1 MKKIFS
7 IFGPTGI
14 GKSTLAIELAK
25 KINGEIIGV
34 DSRQIYNG
42 IPIGTAQPDSSQ
54 LNEVPHHL
62 VGFRELNEKIS
73 AGEYV
78 ELIDN
83 KIDKIIQKNKSPILC
98 GGTGLYFKSLKDGIF
113 EGSHTNEDIRSRL
126 EKEYEIDKEKLFRS
140 LQKIDPDYSNKVHI
154 NNRKRL
160 IRALEVFETTGKPM
174 SENFDAP
181 SKNSR
186 YANNFYFVYL
196 KMHNDLLHPRI
207 LKRIQYM
214 IDNGMIDEVEE
225 IIRRKI
231 NISHIDY
238 IGFKEISSFLNKEI
252 SINEAIENIFVRTR
266 QYAKRQKKWF
276 NVNAYDISF
285 DLHEISKNDIV
296 DKLIQIN
303 YCLLYTSPSPRD

>member
-14 GKSTLAIELAK
+14 GKSSLAIKLAK
-25 KINGEIIGV
+25 KIDGEIIGV

-62 VGFRELNEKIS
+62 IGFRNLNEKIS

-154 NNRKRL
+154 NNKKRL
-160 IRALEVFETTGKPM
+160 VRALEVFETTGKPM
-174 SENFDAP
+174 SENFDSS

-186 YANNFYFVYL
+186 YANDFYFVYL
-196 KMHNDLLHPRI
+196 KMHNDFLHPRI
-207 LKRIQYM
+207 LKRIKCM
-214 IDNGMIDEVEE
+214 INDGMIDEVEE
-225 IIRRKI
+225 IIKRKI

-303 YCLLYTSPSPRD
+303 

>member
-14 GKSTLAIELAK
+14 GKSSLAIELAK
-25 KINGEIIGV
+25 KIGGEIIGV

-62 VGFRELNEKIS
+62 IGFRNLNEKIS

-154 NNRKRL
+154 NNKKRL

-174 SENFDAP
+174 SENFDSS

-186 YANNFYFVYL
+186 YANDFYFVYL
-196 KMHNDLLHPRI
+196 KMHNDFLHPRI
-207 LKRIQYM
+207 LKRIKCM
-214 IDNGMIDEVEE
+214 INDGMIDEVEE
-225 IIRRKI
+225 IIKRKI

-303 YCLLYTSPSPRD
+303 

>member
-14 GKSTLAIELAK
+14 GKSSLAIELAK
-25 KINGEIIGV
+25 KIDGEIIGV

-62 VGFRELNEKIS
+62 IGFRKLNEKIS
-73 AGEYV
+73 AGEYI

-154 NNRKRL
+154 NNKKRL

-174 SENFDAP
+174 SENFDAS

-186 YANNFYFVYL
+186 YANDFYFVYL

-303 YCLLYTSPSPRD
+303 

>member
-14 GKSTLAIELAK
+14 GKSSLAIELAK
-25 KINGEIIGV
+25 KIDGEIIGV

-62 VGFRELNEKIS
+62 IGFRKLDEKIS

-154 NNRKRL
+154 NNKKRL

-174 SENFDAP
+174 SENFDAS

-186 YANNFYFVYL
+186 YANDFYFVYL
-196 KMHNDLLHPRI
+196 KMHNDFLHPRI
-207 LKRIQYM
+207 LKRIKCM
-214 IDNGMIDEVEE
+214 INDGMIDEVEE
-225 IIRRKI
+225 IIKRKI

-266 QYAKRQKKWF
+266 QYAKRQRKWF
-276 NVNAYDISF
+276 NVNNYDISF

-303 YCLLYTSPSPRD
+303 

>member
-14 GKSTLAIELAK
+14 GKSSLAIELAK
-25 KINGEIIGV
+25 KIDGEIIGV

-62 VGFRELNEKIS
+62 IGFRKLNEKIS

-126 EKEYEIDKEKLFRS
+126 EKEYEVDKEKLFRS

-154 NNRKRL
+154 NNKKRL
-160 IRALEVFETTGKPM
+160 IRALEVFESTGKPM
-174 SENFDAP
+174 SENFDTS

-207 LKRIQYM
+207 LKRIKYM
-214 IDNGMIDEVEE
+214 IDEGIIDEVEE
-225 IIRRKI
+225 IIKHKI

-303 YCLLYTSPSPRD
+303 

>member
-1 MKKIFS
+1 LKKIFS

-14 GKSTLAIELAK
+14 GKSSLAIELAK
-25 KINGEIIGV
+25 KIDGEIIGV
-34 DSRQIYNG
+34 DSRQIYYG

-62 VGFRELNEKIS
+62 IGFKKLNEKIS
-73 AGEYV
+73 AGEYI

-154 NNRKRL
+154 NNKKRL

-174 SENFDAP
+174 SENFDAL

-186 YANNFYFVYL
+186 YANDFYFVNL

-207 LKRIQYM
+207 FKRIKCM
-214 IDNGMIDEVEE
+214 IDDGMIDEVEE
-225 IIRRKI
+225 IIQRKI

-252 SINEAIENIFVRTR
+252 SINEAIEKIFVRTR

-276 NVNAYDISF
+276 NVNACDISF

-303 YCLLYTSPSPRD
+303 

>member
-14 GKSTLAIELAK
+14 GKSSLAIELAK
-25 KINGEIIGV
+25 KIDGEIIGV

-62 VGFRELNEKIS
+62 IGFKKLNEKIS
-73 AGEYV
+73 AGEYI

-83 KIDKIIQKNKSPILC
+83 KIDKIIKKNKSPILC

-140 LQKIDPDYSNKVHI
+140 LQKIDPDYSKKVHI
-154 NNRKRL
+154 NNKKRL

-174 SENFDAP
+174 SENFDAS

-207 LKRIQYM
+207 LKRIKYM
-214 IDNGMIDEVEE
+214 IDEGMIDEVEE
-225 IIRRKI
+225 IIKRKI

-276 NVNAYDISF
+276 NVNACDISF

-303 YCLLYTSPSPRD
+303 

>member
-14 GKSTLAIELAK
+14 GKSSLAIELAK
-25 KINGEIIGV
+25 KIDGEIIGV

-42 IPIGTAQPDSSQ
+42 IPIGTAQPNSSQ

-62 VGFRELNEKIS
+62 IGFKKLNEKIS

-113 EGSHTNEDIRSRL
+113 EGSHTNDDIRSRL
-126 EKEYEIDKEKLFRS
+126 EKEYEIDKEKLFRL

-154 NNRKRL
+154 NNKKRL

-174 SENFDAP
+174 SKNFDAS

-186 YANNFYFVYL
+186 YANDFYFVYL
-196 KMHNDLLHPRI
+196 KMHNDFLHPRI
-207 LKRIQYM
+207 LKRIKCM
-214 IDNGMIDEVEE
+214 IDDGMIDEVEE
-225 IIRRKI
+225 IIQRKI

-303 YCLLYTSPSPRD
+303 

>member
-1 MKKIFS
+1 LKKIFS

-14 GKSTLAIELAK
+14 GKSSLAIELAK
-25 KINGEIIGV
+25 KIDGEIIGV

-62 VGFRELNEKIS
+62 IGFKKLNEKIS

-140 LQKIDPDYSNKVHI
+140 LQKIDPDYSKKVHI
-154 NNRKRL
+154 NNKKRL

-174 SENFDAP
+174 SENFDAS

-207 LKRIQYM
+207 LKRIKFM

-225 IIRRKI
+225 II
-231 NISHIDY
+231 
-238 IGFKEISSFLNKEI
+238 
-252 SINEAIENIFVRTR
+252 
-266 QYAKRQKKWF
+266 
-276 NVNAYDISF
+276 
-285 DLHEISKNDIV
+285 
-296 DKLIQIN
+296 
-303 YCLLYTSPSPRD
+303 

>member
-14 GKSTLAIELAK
+14 GKSSLAIELAK
-25 KINGEIIGV
+25 KIDGEIIGV

-42 IPIGTAQPDSSQ
+42 IPIGTAQPDCSQ

-62 VGFRELNEKIS
+62 IGFKKLNEKIS
-73 AGEYV
+73 AGEYI

-83 KIDKIIQKNKSPILC
+83 KIDKIIQKNKFPILC

-113 EGSHTNEDIRSRL
+113 EGSHTDDDIRSRL
-126 EKEYEIDKEKLFRS
+126 EQEYEIDKEKLFKS

-154 NNRKRL
+154 NNKKRL

-174 SENFDAP
+174 SENFDSS

-214 IDNGMIDEVEE
+214 IDDGMIDEVKE
-225 IIRRKI
+225 IIKRKI

-285 DLHEISKNDIV
+285 DLHEVSKNDIV

-303 YCLLYTSPSPRD
+303 

>member
-14 GKSTLAIELAK
+14 GKSSLAIELAK
-25 KINGEIIGV
+25 KIDGEIIGV

-62 VGFRELNEKIS
+62 IGFRKLNEKIS
-73 AGEYV
+73 AGEYI

-83 KIDKIIQKNKSPILC
+83 KIDEIFQKNKSPILC

-126 EKEYEIDKEKLFRS
+126 EKEYEVDKEKLFRS

-154 NNRKRL
+154 NNKKRL

-174 SENFDAP
+174 SENFDAS

-186 YANNFYFVYL
+186 YANDFYFVYL

-225 IIRRKI
+225 IIQRKI

-303 YCLLYTSPSPRD
+303 

>member
-14 GKSTLAIELAK
+14 GKSSLAIELAK
-25 KINGEIIGV
+25 KIDGEIIGV

-62 VGFRELNEKIS
+62 IGFRKLNEKIS

-154 NNRKRL
+154 NNKKRL

-174 SENFDAP
+174 SENFDAS

-186 YANNFYFVYL
+186 YANDFYFVYL
-196 KMHNDLLHPRI
+196 KMHNDFLHPRI
-207 LKRIQYM
+207 LKRIKCM
-214 IDNGMIDEVEE
+214 INDGMIDEVEE
-225 IIRRKI
+225 IIKRKI

-303 YCLLYTSPSPRD
+303 

>member
-7 IFGPTGI
+7 IFGSTAI
-14 GKSTLAIELAK
+14 GKSSLAIELAK

-34 DSRQIYNG
+34 DSRQIYSG
-42 IPIGTAQPDSSQ
+42 IPIGTAQPDSTQ
-54 LNEVPHHL
+54 LNEIPHHL
-62 VGFRELNEKIS
+62 IGFKNLNEKIS
-73 AGEYV
+73 AGEYI

-83 KIDKIIQKNKSPILC
+83 KIDNIIQKNKSPILC
-98 GGTGLYFKSLKDGIF
+98 GGTGLYFKSLKEGIF
-113 EGSHTNEDIRSRL
+113 EGSHTNQDIRSRL
-126 EKEYEIDKEKLFRS
+126 EEEYEVDKEKLFRK
-140 LQKIDPDYSNKVHI
+140 LQKIDPDYSIKVHI
-154 NNRKRL
+154 NNKKRL

-174 SENFDAP
+174 SKNFDSL

-186 YANNFYFVYL
+186 YANDYYFVYL
-196 KMHNDLLHPRI
+196 KMHTDFLHPRI
-207 LKRIQYM
+207 LKRIEYM
-214 IDNGMIDEVEE
+214 IKNGMINEVKE
-225 IIRRKI
+225 IINSRI

-238 IGFKEISSFLNKEI
+238 IGFKEISSFIKKEI

-276 NVNAYDISF
+276 NVNNYDISF

-303 YCLLYTSPSPRD
+303 

>member
-14 GKSTLAIELAK
+14 GKSSLAIELAK
-25 KINGEIIGV
+25 KIDGEIIGV

-62 VGFRELNEKIS
+62 IGFKKLNEKIS
-73 AGEYV
+73 AGEYI

-83 KIDKIIQKNKSPILC
+83 KIDKIIQNNKSPILC

-154 NNRKRL
+154 NNKKRL

-174 SENFDAP
+174 SENFDAS

-186 YANNFYFVYL
+186 YANDFYFVYL

-207 LKRIQYM
+207 LKRIKYM
-214 IDNGMIDEVEE
+214 IDDGMIDEVEE
-225 IIRRKI
+225 IIQRKI

-303 YCLLYTSPSPRD
+303 

>member
-14 GKSTLAIELAK
+14 GKSSLAIELAK
-25 KINGEIIGV
+25 KIDGEIIGV

-62 VGFRELNEKIS
+62 IGFRNLNEKIS

-154 NNRKRL
+154 NNKKRL

-174 SENFDAP
+174 SENFDAS

-196 KMHNDLLHPRI
+196 KMHNDLLHHRI

-276 NVNAYDISF
+276 NVNVYDISF
-285 DLHEISKNDIV
+285 DLNEISKNDIV

-303 YCLLYTSPSPRD
+303 

>member
-14 GKSTLAIELAK
+14 GKSSLAIELAK
-25 KINGEIIGV
+25 KIDGEIIGV

-42 IPIGTAQPDSSQ
+42 IPIGTAQPDASQ
-54 LNEVPHHL
+54 LKEVPHHL
-62 VGFRELNEKIS
+62 IGFKKLNERIS
-73 AGEYV
+73 AGEYI

-83 KIDKIIQKNKSPILC
+83 KIDNIIQKNKSPILC
-98 GGTGLYFKSLKDGIF
+98 GGTGLYFKSLKEGIF

-126 EKEYEIDKEKLFRS
+126 EAEYQIDKEKLFKK
-140 LQKIDPDYSNKVHI
+140 LQKIDPDYSSKVHI
-154 NNRKRL
+154 NNKKRL
-160 IRALEVFETTGKPM
+160 IRALEVHETTGKPM
-174 SENFDAP
+174 SENFDAS

-186 YANNFYFVYL
+186 YANDYYFVYL
-196 KMHNDLLHPRI
+196 KINNDLLHPRI
-207 LKRIQYM
+207 LKRIKCM
-214 IDNGMIDEVEE
+214 IDDGMINEVEA
-225 IIRRKI
+225 IIKRKI

-238 IGFKEISSFLNKEI
+238 IGFKEISSFIKKEI

-276 NVNAYDISF
+276 NANNYDISF
-285 DLHEISKNDIV
+285 DLHDISKNDIV

-303 YCLLYTSPSPRD
+303 

>member
-14 GKSTLAIELAK
+14 GKSSLAIELAK
-25 KINGEIIGV
+25 KIDGEIIGV

-42 IPIGTAQPDSSQ
+42 IPIGTAQPNSIQ
-54 LNEVPHHL
+54 LKEVPHHL
-62 VGFRELNEKIS
+62 IGFKKLNERIS
-73 AGEYV
+73 AGEYI
-78 ELIDN
+78 ELIDD
-83 KIDKIIQKNKSPILC
+83 KIDEITQKNKYPILC
-98 GGTGLYFKSLKDGIF
+98 GGTGLYFKSLKEGIF

-126 EKEYEIDKEKLFRS
+126 EEEYEIDKEKLFKT
-140 LQKIDPDYSNKVHI
+140 LQKIDPDYSSKVHI
-154 NNRKRL
+154 NNKKRL
-160 IRALEVFETTGKPM
+160 IRALEVYESTGKPM
-174 SENFDAP
+174 SENFDSS

-186 YANNFYFVYL
+186 YANDYYFVYL
-196 KMHNDLLHPRI
+196 KMHNDFLHPRI
-207 LKRIQYM
+207 LKRIKCM
-214 IDNGMIDEVEE
+214 IDDGMTNEVEK
-225 IIRRKI
+225 IIKSKI

-238 IGFKEISSFLNKEI
+238 IGFKEISSFINKEI

-276 NVNAYDISF
+276 NVNNYDISF

-303 YCLLYTSPSPRD
+303 

>member
-1 MKKIFS
+1 LKKIFS

-14 GKSTLAIELAK
+14 GKSSFAIELAK
-25 KINGEIIGV
+25 KIDGEIIGV

-42 IPIGTAQPDSSQ
+42 IPIGTAQPDCSQ

-62 VGFRELNEKIS
+62 IGFKKLNEKIS
-73 AGEYV
+73 AGEYI

-83 KIDKIIQKNKSPILC
+83 KIDKIIQKNKFPILC

-113 EGSHTNEDIRSRL
+113 EGSHTDDDIRSRL
-126 EKEYEIDKEKLFRS
+126 EQEYKIDKEKLFKS

-154 NNRKRL
+154 NNKRRL

-174 SENFDAP
+174 SENFDSS

-214 IDNGMIDEVEE
+214 IDDGMIDEVKE
-225 IIRRKI
+225 IIKRKI

-285 DLHEISKNDIV
+285 DLHEVSKNDIV

-303 YCLLYTSPSPRD
+303 

>member
-14 GKSTLAIELAK
+14 GKSSLAIELAK
-25 KINGEIIGV
+25 KIDGEIIGV

-62 VGFRELNEKIS
+62 IGFKKLNEKIS

-83 KIDKIIQKNKSPILC
+83 KIDEIIQKNKSPILC

-154 NNRKRL
+154 NNKKRL

-174 SENFDAP
+174 SENFDSS

-186 YANNFYFVYL
+186 YANDFYFVYL
-196 KMHNDLLHPRI
+196 KMHNDFLHPRI
-207 LKRIQYM
+207 LKRIKCM
-214 IDNGMIDEVEE
+214 IDDGMIDEVEE
-225 IIRRKI
+225 IIQRKI

-303 YCLLYTSPSPRD
+303 

>member
-1 MKKIFS
+1 LNKIFS

-14 GKSTLAIELAK
+14 GKSSLAIELAK
-25 KINGEIIGV
+25 KIDGEIIGV

-54 LNEVPHHL
+54 LNQVPHHL
-62 VGFRELNEKIS
+62 IGFKKLNEKIS
-73 AGEYV
+73 AGEYI

-83 KIDKIIQKNKSPILC
+83 KIDKIIQKNKFPILC

-113 EGSHTNEDIRSRL
+113 EGSYTDDDIRSRL
-126 EKEYEIDKEKLFRS
+126 EQEYEIDKEKLFKS

-154 NNRKRL
+154 NNKKRL

-174 SENFDAP
+174 SENFDSS

-214 IDNGMIDEVEE
+214 IDDGMIDEVKE
-225 IIRRKI
+225 IIKRKI

-285 DLHEISKNDIV
+285 DLHEVSKNDIV
-296 DKLIQIN
+296 DKLIQMN
-303 YCLLYTSPSPRD
+303 

>member
-1 MKKIFS
+1 LKKIFS

-14 GKSTLAIELAK
+14 GKSSLAIELAK
-25 KINGEIIGV
+25 KIDGEIIGV

-62 VGFRELNEKIS
+62 IGIKKLSEKIS

-154 NNRKRL
+154 NNKKRL

-174 SENFDAP
+174 SENFDAL

-186 YANNFYFVYL
+186 YANDFYFVNL

-207 LKRIQYM
+207 FKRIKCM
-214 IDNGMIDEVEE
+214 IDDGMIDEVEE
-225 IIRRKI
+225 IIQRKI

-252 SINEAIENIFVRTR
+252 SINEAIEKIFVRTR

-276 NVNAYDISF
+276 NVNACDISF

-303 YCLLYTSPSPRD
+303 

>member
-1 MKKIFS
+1 LKKIFS

-14 GKSTLAIELAK
+14 GKSSLAIELAK
-25 KINGEIIGV
+25 KIDGEIIGV

-62 VGFRELNEKIS
+62 IGFRNLNEKIS

-154 NNRKRL
+154 NNKKRL

-174 SENFDAP
+174 SENFDAS

-186 YANNFYFVYL
+186 YANDFYFVYL
-196 KMHNDLLHPRI
+196 KMHNDFLHPRI
-207 LKRIQYM
+207 LKRIKCM
-214 IDNGMIDEVEE
+214 IDDGMIDEVEE
-225 IIRRKI
+225 IIQRKI

-303 YCLLYTSPSPRD
+303 